1 MFIHLS
7 LSLSLSLSL
16 PPPPYWHRPCWF
28 TDNHSVPRGWARLPS
43 PPTNGRSRTNNLSSM
58 SVFSSYPCILVF
70 YLDRGCHGIDV
81 ISTFCFQDY
90 SLRDPES
97 IMKVMTHSNVVIN
110 LVGRD
115 YETRYMCV
123 CVFITWN
130 DLCNG
135 FDSSLSQASLTTI
148 TVPEFV
154 VYLELFLQ
162 NSSFR
167 NFSFADVHI
176 DGARAIAQAARLA
189 GVKRL
194 IHFSALNAN
203 ADSASKFL
211 QSKAYG
217 EEVVMDS
224 FPTATIIRPSDT
236 FGHEDRF
243 LNYYASLRVFP
254 FGMVPMWQGGEGVE
268 KRPVYVS

>member
-1 MFIHLS
+1 MFIHIS
-7 LSLSLSLSL
+7 LSLSLSL
-16 PPPPYWHRPCWF
+16 PPYWHRPCWF
-28 TDNHSVPRGWARLPS
+28 TDNRSVPRGWARLPS

-70 YLDRGCHGIDV
+70 YLDRGCHGIGV

-130 DLCNG
+130 DLCSG
-135 FDSSLSQASLTTI
+135 FDSSFSQASLTTI

-154 VYLELFLQ
+154 VYLELFFTKLFFQ
-162 NSSFR
+162 EFLICWCSHWRSSCHR
-167 NFSFADVHI
+167 SGCEASRGKETDTLLRAQRQCWLSIQVPPVQGI
-176 DGARAIAQAARLA
+176 RGGGRDGLVSHGNHHTPLRHVRARGQ
-189 GVKRL
+189 
-194 IHFSALNAN
+194 
-203 ADSASKFL
+203 
-211 QSKAYG
+211 
-217 EEVVMDS
+217 
-224 FPTATIIRPSDT
+224 
-236 FGHEDRF
+236 
-243 LNYYASLRVFP
+243 
-254 FGMVPMWQGGEGVE
+254 
-268 KRPVYVS
+268 VS